1 MGNNL
6 SLQSGPERQS
16 RDALNSRAFADI
28 CIVAS
33 ASIARAT
40 NAAWMEALSR
50 DASRQANE
58 ATASDWIA

>member
-16 RDALNSRAFADI
+16 RDALNSGAFADI

-33 ASIARAT
+33 ASITGAT

-50 DASRQANE
+50 DAGKQAHQ
-58 ATASDWIA
+58 AAASDWDA